1 MQDNDT
7 TVTEPETTAHDP
19 IAESIS
25 ALADIIGDPINY
37 DLRKK
42 EAAKRLGVGVSAIQ
56 KAVKKL
62 IDDRKGEETKALL
75 DREDEYESSV
85 IPSSLW
91 GDRPLPE
98 GVSDVNPE
106 NILEIADRGRAKP
119 VGPKTFDG
127 LIVEVSP
134 FLGKVA
140 RQAWEVLQA
149 HNEKTPEFFR
159 FGNEVIRIGSDKYG
173 VILKPQNVDRLR
185 HVLGRMASW
194 VKTDADGNQK
204 AVLPPEVF
212 LRDMLADPAPPLP
225 EIEQVALVPVLT
237 EGGSILVKNGYD
249 TASRIFMQSSIQLGP
264 IPEHPT
270 EKEINEAAAFIQEPL
285 TDFPFEGEADRAH
298 AVALFLLG
306 FVRHAIDGPT
316 PNHDIDAPVP
326 GTGKSLLADVLL
338 TPAFGSNKGIVT
350 AANDDDEWRKRLTAQ
365 LVEGRPVINIDNVR
379 RSLDS
384 GTLAA
389 ALTAPVWEDRR
400 LGSTEMIRVPVR
412 CVWVTTGNNVVMS
425 TELARRTVR
434 IRMDPQAESPEDRTG
449 FKYPELLRW
458 VQENRSKLVRSA
470 LILIK
475 AWVSAGK
482 PHLKASPLGS
492 YERWTHVIG
501 GILEVAGIPGFLEN
515 RKALFLESDF
525 EGQAWRAFVSA
536 WWEKFKGVAVKV
548 SDLYDVANEIEGL
561 PLGTGNDLARK
572 TALGKRLGNQRNRII
587 GGYRIEKG
595 GTGHKSVILWK
606 LVSFEKKRESENFPR
621 GEKMTPPFPPPPPE
635 QDGTR
640 GIEGG
645 VPEGLGE
652 DSFDLLQTP
661 SQPPPLEIGSGSEL
675 GGLGGGG
682 GGGGG
687 GGVKIDPQGK
697 NRESAEKIFSPEE
710 FVEVE

>member
-1 MQDNDT
+1 MQVNDT
-7 TVTEPETTAHDP
+7 KTAQ
-19 IAESIS
+19 A
-25 ALADIIGDPINY
+25 DPINETISSLADLFIDPIKY
-37 DLRKK
+37 ELRKK
-42 EAAKRLGVGVSAIQ
+42 EAAKSLGVGVAVIQ

-62 IDDRKGEETKALL
+62 IEDRKEAETKARL
-75 DREDEYESSV
+75 DREEANEASV
-85 IPSSLW
+85 TPPPW
-91 GDRPLPE
+91 GDRPIPE
-98 GVSDVNPE
+98 GVSSIAPE
-106 NILEIADRGRAKP
+106 NILEMDDQGEPKP
-119 VGPKTFDG
+119 PGPKKIDG
-127 LIVEVSP
+127 PVIEVSP
-134 FLGKVA
+134 YLGRVSK
-140 RQAWEVLQA
+140 QAWEILQA

-173 VILKPQNVDRLR
+173 AVLKPQNVDRLR
-185 HVLGRMASW
+185 FVLGRLASW

-212 LRDMLADPAPPLP
+212 LRDMLADPDPPLP
-225 EIEQVALVPVLT
+225 EIEQVSSVPVLT
-237 EGGSILVKNGYD
+237 EGGSILVNNGYD
-249 TASRIFMQSSIQLGP
+249 TASRIFMQSSIRLAP

-270 EKEINEAAAFIQEPL
+270 EKEINAAAAFIQEPL

-298 AVALFLLG
+298 AVALFLIG

-316 PNHDIDAPVP
+316 PNHAIDAPVP

-338 TPAFGSNKGIVT
+338 TPAYGSNKGIVT
-350 AANDDDEWRKRLTAQ
+350 AANEDDEWRKRLTAQ

-379 RSLDS
+379 RPLDS

-458 VQENRSKLVRSA
+458 VQENRFKLVRSA

-482 PHLKASPLGS
+482 PHPSASPLGS
-492 YERWTHVIG
+492 FERWTHVIG

-515 RKALFLESDF
+515 RKALLLESDF
-525 EGQAWRAFVSA
+525 EGQTWRAFVSA
-536 WWEKFKGVAVKV
+536 WWEKFKGDAVKV
-548 SDLYDVANEIEGL
+548 VDLYGVANEIEGL
-561 PLGTGNDLARK
+561 PLGPGNDQARK

-595 GTGHKSVILWK
+595 GTGHKSVVLWK

-621 GEKMTPPFPPPPPE
+621 GKKMTPPFPPPPPE
-635 QDGTR
+635 KDGTR
-640 GIEGG
+640 GIDGG

-652 DSFDLLQTP
+652 DSSDPLQTQ
-661 SQPPPLEIGSGSEL
+661 SQPHPQGHGSGSSF
-675 GGLGGGG
+675 GWP
-682 GGGGG
+682 GGG
-687 GGVKIDPQGK
+687 GGVKTSILGEK
-697 NRESAEKIFSPEE
+697 NSPDEI
-710 FVEVE
+710 FVEVD

>member
-1 MQDNDT
+1 MQVNDT
-7 TVTEPETTAHDP
+7 TTAQ
-19 IAESIS
+19 A
-25 ALADIIGDPINY
+25 DPINETISSLADLFNDPIKY
-37 DLRKK
+37 ELRKK
-42 EAAKRLGVGVSAIQ
+42 EAAKSLGVGVAVIQ

-62 IDDRKGEETKALL
+62 IEDRKEAETKARL
-75 DREDEYESSV
+75 DREEANEASV
-85 IPSSLW
+85 TPPPW
-91 GDRPLPE
+91 GDRPIPE
-98 GVSDVNPE
+98 GVSSIAPE
-106 NILEIADRGRAKP
+106 NILEMDDQGEPKP
-119 VGPKTFDG
+119 PGPKKIDG
-127 LIVEVSP
+127 PVIEVSP
-134 FLGKVA
+134 YLGRVSK
-140 RQAWEVLQA
+140 QAWEILQA

-173 VILKPQNVDRLR
+173 AVLKPQNVDRLR
-185 HVLGRMASW
+185 FVLGRLASW

-212 LRDMLADPAPPLP
+212 LRDMLADPDPPLP
-225 EIEQVALVPVLT
+225 EIEQVSSVPVLT

-249 TASRIFMQSSIQLGP
+249 TASRIFMQSSIHLAP

-270 EKEINEAAAFIQEPL
+270 EKEINAAAAFIQEPL

-338 TPAFGSNKGIVT
+338 TPAYGSNKGIVT

-379 RSLDS
+379 RPLDS

-482 PHLKASPLGS
+482 PHPKASPLGS
-492 YERWTHVIG
+492 YERWTYVIG

-536 WWEKFKGVAVKV
+536 WWEKFNGASVKV
-548 SDLYDVANEIEGL
+548 SDLYEVVNEIEGL
-561 PLGTGNDLARK
+561 PLGPGNDQSRK
-572 TALGKRLGNQRNRII
+572 TALGKRLGSQRNRII
-587 GGYRIEKG
+587 DGYRIEKG
-595 GTGHKSVILWK
+595 GTGHKSVVLWK

-652 DSFDLLQTP
+652 YSSDPLQTP
-661 SQPPPLEIGSGSEL
+661 SLPHPQWNGSGYRF
-675 GGLGGGG
+675 GWP
-682 GGGGG
+682 GGG
-687 GGVKIDPQGK
+687 GGVKTFLLGEK
-697 NRESAEKIFSPEE
+697 NSPDEI
-710 FVEVE
+710 FVEVD